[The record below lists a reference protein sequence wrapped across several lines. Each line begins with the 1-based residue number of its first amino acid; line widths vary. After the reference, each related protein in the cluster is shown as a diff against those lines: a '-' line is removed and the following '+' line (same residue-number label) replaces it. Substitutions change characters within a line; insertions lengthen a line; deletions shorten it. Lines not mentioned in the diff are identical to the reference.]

1 MALAAFVDV
10 LRQLVVTL
18 FATVRNTVTRPSLMI
33 AFVVALEIGSDLSDH
48 ALLAISDNILCNGTH
63 GRDRHRTSSRDCR
76 TSGKCSWSRYGAN
89 GWGGRAS
96 SWHGH
101 NTDSLSVSSASRW
114 DWDRSSRRGG
124 TSDWGGW
131 DGHSADSWSGYSADS
146 WGGYSTNSW
155 SGYSTNSW
163 GWEVGGSLS
172 GGTSGRT
179 RDWGVLDE
187 KAVSRAS
194 KRSRNKLSRSDK
206 DWCDGSS
213 NNAATNAR

>member
-33 AFVVALEIGSDLSDH
+33 AFVVALEISSDLSDH
-48 ALLAISDNILCNGTH
+48 ALLAVSDDILCDGTH

-101 NTDSLSVSSASRW
+101 NTDSLSVSRASRW
-114 DWDRSSRRGG
+114 NWDRSSRRGG
-124 TSDWGGW
+124 TSDWGRW
-131 DGHSADSWSGYSADS
+131 DGHSAD
-146 WGGYSTNSW
+146 SW

-172 GGTSGRT
+172 GGTSGRA

-187 KAVSRAS
+187 KAVNRAS
-194 KRSRNKLSRSDK
+194 KRSRNNLSRSDK